1 MTHLTE
7 HMKQLRIIISGGGS
21 GGHIFPAIAIA
32 RSLLEKN
39 ENIKFLFVGAKNKME
54 MEKVPNEGF
63 KIKGL
68 WISGFQRRLTI
79 KNLLFP
85 LKLLFSLVS
94 SALIIKRF
102 KPDLVIGTGG
112 FASGPILYVASK
124 SNIPT
129 LIQEQ
134 NSYAGITNRIL
145 SKYVNLI
152 CVAYQNMDKFFPKEK
167 ICITGNPIRKSI
179 LEDNYS
185 FDEAIKKFDLDPK
198 KSTVLVIGGSLGART
213 INESILEGL
222 NKIKNNDL
230 NLIWQTGEAFSEKA
244 NKRINQINTKGISTF
259 SFIKEIELA
268 YKVADIIISRA
279 GAIAI
284 SELCSVGKPV
294 ILVPSPN
301 VAENHQ
307 YKNAQSLVNKNA
319 ALMVKDADSNDKLV
333 EAIIDLKNNNS
344 IREDLSRNIK
354 IMELK
359 DSSKVIADY
368 ALELLRK

>member
-1 MTHLTE
+1 
-7 HMKQLRIIISGGGS
+7 MKQLRIIISGGGS

-79 KNLLFP
+79 KNVLFP

-94 SALIIKRF
+94 SVLIIKRF

-230 NLIWQTGEAFSEKA
+230 NLIWQTGEAFSAKA
-244 NKRINQINTKGISTF
+244 NKGINQINTQGISTF

-319 ALMVKDADSNDKLV
+319 ALMVKDTDANDKLV
-333 EAIIDLKNNNS
+333 ETIIDLKNNNG

-354 IMELK
+354 TMELK
-359 DSSKVIADY
+359 DASKVIADY

>member
-39 ENIKFLFVGAKNKME
+39 KNIKFLFVGAKNKME

-145 SKYVNLI
+145 SKHVNLI

-333 EAIIDLKNNNS
+333 EAIINLKNNNS

>member
-39 ENIKFLFVGAKNKME
+39 KNIKFLFVGAKNKME

-134 NSYAGITNRIL
+134 NSYPGITNRIL

-244 NKRINQINTKGISTF
+244 NKKINQINTKGISTF

-333 EAIIDLKNNNS
+333 EAIINLKNNNS

>member
-1 MTHLTE
+1 MIHLIE
-7 HMKQLRIIISGGGS
+7 HMKQFRIIISGGGS

-32 RSLLEKN
+32 KALLEKN
-39 ENIKFLFVGAKNKME
+39 EKIDFLFVGAKNKME
-54 MEKVPNEGF
+54 MEKVPNAGF

-68 WISGFQRRLTI
+68 WISGFQRKLTV
-79 KNLLFP
+79 KNLFFP

-94 SALIIKRF
+94 SFLIIKRF

-124 SNIPT
+124 SKIPT
-129 LIQEQ
+129 VIQEQ

-145 SKYVNLI
+145 SKYVDLI
-152 CVAYQNMDKFFPKEK
+152 CVAYQNMGKFFPKEK
-167 ICITGNPIRKSI
+167 IYITGNPIRKSI
-179 LEDNYS
+179 LEDNCS
-185 FDEAIKKFDLDPK
+185 LDDAIKQFDLDTK

-213 INESILEGL
+213 INTSILEGL
-222 NKIKNNDL
+222 SVIKNNNL

-244 NKRINQINTKGISTF
+244 NDGISKINTKGISTF

-284 SELCSVGKPV
+284 SELCSVGKPI

-319 ALMVKDADSNDKLV
+319 ALMVKDEDANDKLV
-333 EAIIDLKNNNS
+333 ETIINLHNNNS
-344 IREDLSRNIK
+344 IRGELSRNIK
-354 IMELK
+354 GMELK
-359 DSSKVIADY
+359 DSSKIIADY

>member
-94 SALIIKRF
+94 SILIIKRF
-102 KPDLVIGTGG
+102 NPDLVIGTGG

-244 NKRINQINTKGISTF
+244 NKGINQINTQGISTF

-344 IREDLSRNIK
+344 IRKDLSRNIK